1 MLTYTLHDCIIFLF
15 FYSFLGWCMEVVIA
29 SIKTRHFINKGFL
42 NLPITL
48 PYGISAVILLQILPS
63 LQQHLSLQWIATLF
77 VFHFIWMSSEVFIQ
91 NICHLKEEDTSNLPT
106 LTRYKQLIFELCAS
120 SMLLAVLLIV
130 HPFLYSLIKMIPTII
145 ISIIS
150 FILSIILILD
160 FICVLSS
167 LKSHQPDK
175 ISKRTQKSTQ
185 NLVDSITSATWNR
198 LQKSYPDLSVSTAH
212 SFGHGLCF
220 DKLVW
225 IFLISSFLGA
235 LIEMCFCRIMDGYWM
250 NRSSLVYGPFSI
262 VWGIGAV
269 VLTISLKPLSKRH
282 NLILF
287 SAGFFIGGVYE
298 YCCSLF
304 TEIVFGTV
312 FWDYSEM
319 VLNIGGR
326 TNVLYCIFW
335 GLLGVVWVRQMMPPL
350 EKTIEKI
357 PPLTGKITTWFLV
370 LIFLFDGLLT
380 SFAMMRYT
388 ARQQAIPS
396 GNVLEEFIDHTYD
409 DAWMQMRWPNMTF
422 TKEKGI

>member
-1 MLTYTLHDCIIFLF
+1 
-15 FYSFLGWCMEVVIA
+15 
-29 SIKTRHFINKGFL
+29 
-42 NLPITL
+42 
-48 PYGISAVILLQILPS
+48 
-63 LQQHLSLQWIATLF
+63 
-77 VFHFIWMSSEVFIQ
+77 MSSEVFIQ

-130 HPFLYSLIKMIPTII
+130 HPFIYSLIKMIPTII

-167 LKSHQPDK
+167 LKSHQSDK

-262 VWGIGAV
+262 VWGIGAL

-282 NLILF
+282 DLILF
-287 SAGFFIGGVYE
+287 SVGFFIGGVYE

-335 GLLGVVWVRQMMPPL
+335 GLLGVVWVRLMMPPL

>member
-1 MLTYTLHDCIIFLF
+1 MLTYTLQDCIIFLF
-15 FYSFLGWCMEVVIA
+15 LYSFLGWCLEVVIA

-42 NLPITL
+42 NLPLTL
-48 PYGISAVILLQILPS
+48 PYGISAILLLQILPS
-63 LQQHLSLQWIATLF
+63 LHQHLSLQWIVTLF

-106 LTRYKQLIFELCAS
+106 LTRYKQLFFEVCAS
-120 SMLLAVLLIV
+120 IVLLAVLLIV
-130 HPFLYSLIKMIPTII
+130 HPFIYSLLRMIPTFII
-145 ISIIS
+145 ILIS
-150 FILSIILILD
+150 FVLSIILILD
-160 FICVLSS
+160 CICVLTS
-167 LKSHQPDK
+167 LKSHKHDK
-175 ISKRTQKSTQ
+175 ISQNTLNRTQ
-185 NLVDSITSATWNR
+185 NLVNSITSATWNR
-198 LQKSYPDLSVSTAH
+198 LQKSYPDLSTSNSVKFA
-212 SFGHGLCF
+212 HGLSF
-220 DKLVW
+220 DKLIW

-250 NRSSLVYGPFSI
+250 NRSSLIYGAFSV

-298 YCCSLF
+298 YCCSVF
-304 TEIVFGTV
+304 TEKVFGTV

-319 VLNIGGR
+319 ALNIGGR

-335 GLLGVVWVRQMMPPL
+335 GLLGVLWVRLMVPPL

-357 PPLTGKITTWFLV
+357 PPLTGKIITWFIV
-370 LIFLFDGLLT
+370 LIFLLDGLLT

-388 ARQQAIPS
+388 ARQQAIPAD
-396 GNVLEEFIDHTYD
+396 NALEEFIDYTYD
-409 DAWMQMRWPNMTF
+409 DNWMQMRWPNMTF

>member
-42 NLPITL
+42 NLPLTL

-130 HPFLYSLIKMIPTII
+130 HPFIYSLIKMIPTII

-167 LKSHQPDK
+167 FKSHQPDK

-198 LQKSYPDLSVSTAH
+198 LQKSYPDLSVSTDH

-287 SAGFFIGGVYE
+287 TAGFFIGGVYE

-335 GLLGVVWVRQMMPPL
+335 GLLGVVWVRLMMPPL

-370 LIFLFDGLLT
+370 LIFLLDGLLT

-396 GNVLEEFIDHTYD
+396 DNVLEEFIDHTYD

>member
-1 MLTYTLHDCIIFLF
+1 MLTYTLQDCIIFLF

-63 LQQHLSLQWIATLF
+63 LQQHLSLQWIASLF

-120 SMLLAVLLIV
+120 SMLLVVLLIV
-130 HPFLYSLIKMIPTII
+130 HPFIYSLIKMIPTII

-167 LKSHQPDK
+167 FKSHQPDK

-198 LQKSYPDLSVSTAH
+198 LQKSYPDLLVSTAH

-262 VWGIGAV
+262 VWGIGAL

-287 SAGFFIGGVYE
+287 SAGFFIGGIYE

-335 GLLGVVWVRQMMPPL
+335 GLLGVVWVRLMMPPL

-357 PPLTGKITTWFLV
+357 PPLTGKIITWFLV

-380 SFAMMRYT
+380 SFAMM
-388 ARQQAIPS
+388 
-396 GNVLEEFIDHTYD
+396 
-409 DAWMQMRWPNMTF
+409 
-422 TKEKGI
+422 